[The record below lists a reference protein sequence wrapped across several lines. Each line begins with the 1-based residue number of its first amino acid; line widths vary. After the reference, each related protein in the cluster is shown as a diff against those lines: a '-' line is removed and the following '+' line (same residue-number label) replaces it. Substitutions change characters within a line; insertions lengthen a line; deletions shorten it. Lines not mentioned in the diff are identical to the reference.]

1 MPARRLLIFSY
12 YFPPDPSVGGARWA
26 AMSEWLR
33 GAGHEVTVIT
43 SRANGCSEDDEPWV
57 LRTFDVG
64 AVGSARRLLRRSSAP
79 PAQAPG
85 HVVHKPPPRWFT
97 DVWVPDECLLTWVP
111 GALARARGAV
121 REREIECV
129 ITSGPPHSTHLLA
142 PLLGRPRPA
151 WVADLRDGWRFEALR
166 PPWPTRAQD
175 RLDATLERRALR
187 AADAVIGVT
196 SPIAEDA
203 RARLGVLAAHI
214 PNGWSPELDG
224 QPSGLA
230 RTWRD
235 PRRNGVA
242 RPWRGDSQ
250 PSGVARPWRG
260 DSQPNGVARPWRGDS
275 QPNGVARPQLDHDRV
290 NLVYTGTL
298 TLRGPR
304 ERDPRPLFA
313 AMRRLAA
320 ERPAVASRLRVV
332 LAGRLD
338 TGEEQLLRTLDLG
351 GAVEHVGSL
360 SREAAGALQRD
371 ADALLLLTG
380 PHASEATGKLFDY
393 LAAGRPILAL
403 AHENVAAS
411 IVRGTGT
418 GVAVAPDDV
427 GAIAQTLET
436 VVDGTL
442 AAAYR
447 PRNLERYIYPGPAEE
462 AAALIERAI
471 ARRARQSE
479 TRGAVIGD
487 TST

>member
-1 MPARRLLIFSY
+1 MPARRLLICSY
-12 YFPPDPSVGGARWA
+12 YFPPDPSIGGARWA

-33 GAGHEVTVIT
+33 RAGHEVTVLT
-43 SRANGCSEDDEPWV
+43 SRANGCCEGDEPWV

-79 PAQAPG
+79 PSQAPG

-111 GALARARGAV
+111 GALARARRVV

-129 ITSGPPHSTHLLA
+129 VTSGPPHSTHLLA
-142 PLLGRPRPA
+142 PLLARPRPA

-175 RLDATLERRALR
+175 RLDVMLERRALR

-196 SPIAEDA
+196 APIAEDA
-203 RARLGVLAAHI
+203 RTRLGVLSAHI
-214 PNGWSPELDG
+214 PNGWSPELD
-224 QPSGLA
+224 
-230 RTWRD
+230 
-235 PRRNGVA
+235 RR
-242 RPWRGDSQ
+242 
-250 PSGVARPWRG
+250 
-260 DSQPNGVARPWRGDS
+260 PNGV
-275 QPNGVARPQLDHDRV
+275 VRPQLDRDRV

-298 TLRGPR
+298 TLSGPR
-304 ERDPRPLFA
+304 GRDPRPLFA

-351 GAVEHVGSL
+351 AAVEHVGSL

-427 GAIAQTLET
+427 GGIARTLES

-447 PRNLERYIYPGPAEE
+447 PRDLERYIYPGPAEE

-471 ARRARQSE
+471 ARRAWR
-479 TRGAVIGD
+479 IGD
-487 TST
+487 RST

>member
-1 MPARRLLIFSY
+1 
-12 YFPPDPSVGGARWA
+12 
-26 AMSEWLR
+26 MSEWLR
-33 GAGHEVTVIT
+33 RAGHEVTVIT
-43 SRANGCSEDDEPWV
+43 SRANGRSEDDEPWV

-64 AVGSARRLLRRSSAP
+64 AVGSARRLLGRSSAP
-79 PAQAPG
+79 PSRAPG

-97 DVWVPDECLLTWVP
+97 DVLVPDECLLTWVP
-111 GALARARGAV
+111 GALARARRVV

-129 ITSGPPHSTHLLA
+129 MTSGPPHSTHLLG
-142 PLLGRPRPA
+142 PLLARPRPA

-166 PPWPTRAQD
+166 TPWPTRAQD
-175 RLDATLERRALR
+175 RLDAMLERRALR

-196 SPIAEDA
+196 APIAEDA
-203 RARLGVLAAHI
+203 RARLGVLSADI
-214 PNGWSPELDG
+214 PNGWSPELD
-224 QPSGLA
+224 
-230 RTWRD
+230 
-235 PRRNGVA
+235 V
-242 RPWRGDSQ
+242 
-250 PSGVARPWRG
+250 
-260 DSQPNGVARPWRGDS
+260 QPNGSAGPQREPR
-275 QPNGVARPQLDHDRV
+275 PNGVARPQLDRERV

-304 ERDPRPLFA
+304 GRDPRPLFA
-313 AMRRLAA
+313 AIRCLAA
-320 ERPAVASRLRVV
+320 EHPAVASRLRLV

-338 TGEEQLLRTLDLG
+338 TEEEQLLRTLDLG
-351 GAVEHVGSL
+351 IAVEHVGSL

-411 IVRGTGT
+411 IIRETGT
-418 GVAVAPDDV
+418 GVTVAPDDV
-427 GAIAQTLET
+427 GGIVRMLES

-447 PRNLERYIYPGPAEE
+447 PRDLDRYIYPGPAEE

-471 ARRARQSE
+471 ARRARRVAGG
-479 TRGAVIGD
+479 RGAVALGNRAGVASPRTRAGRGRIGD
-487 TST
+487 TSTRSLAVIYNQLLG